1 MTQPPARRYPARVD
15 AALDSTGDIAAG
27 FPRLTDPLAAVAQR
41 IRMRVERHY
50 NDWPFDLDA
59 GLRYADWRQQ
69 KPPDPDAIGALIREE
84 ISGTPGVLRID
95 DWTSTWGRDARR
107 LSFGGTVVAQ
117 DGTIEF
123 QIAAVGGDIANH
135 FPALTLYPSAVPI
148 APGL

>member
-1 MTQPPARRYPARVD
+1 MD

-41 IRMRVERHY
+41 VRMRVERHH
-50 NDWPFDLDA
+50 NDWPFDLSA

-69 KPPDPDAIGALIREE
+69 KPPDASAIGALIREE
-84 ISGTPGVLRID
+84 ISSTPGVLRVD
-95 DWTSTWGRDARR
+95 DWTSTWDRDARR
-107 LSFGGTVVAQ
+107 LSFGGTIVAD
-117 DGTIEF
+117 DGVIEF

-135 FPALTLYPSAVPI
+135 FPSLTLFPSAAPI